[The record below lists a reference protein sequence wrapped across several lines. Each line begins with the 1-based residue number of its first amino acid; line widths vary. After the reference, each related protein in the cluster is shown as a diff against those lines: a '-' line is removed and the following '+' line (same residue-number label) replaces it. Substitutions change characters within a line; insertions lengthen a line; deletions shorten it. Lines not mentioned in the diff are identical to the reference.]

1 MHSFESRYHN
11 RPQSYA
17 ERQVSRAHLQNF
29 IRKNKYL
36 VGILIKTGNVVSAI
50 TYSEM
55 RFGATGPKA
64 SPRHVQLVDAFCER
78 LDAVLPWDRAAV
90 DATTEIKVALRLA
103 GTPIGPNDTAIAGHA
118 IAAGAV
124 LVTNNVR
131 EFERV
136 PGLVLEDWVR

>member
-1 MHSFESRYHN
+1 VNKTYMLDTCICSFIMREQPEAVLKRLEQAVL
-11 RPQSYA
+11 RGQ
-17 ERQVSRAHLQNF
+17 R
-29 IRKNKYL
+29 I
-36 VGILIKTGNVVSAI
+36 VVSAI

-64 SPRHVQLVDAFCER
+64 SRATSSWSTRSAPASMPSC
-78 LDAVLPWDRAAV
+78 PGIAAV
-90 DATTEIKVALRLA
+90 DATTEIKVALRMA

-124 LVTNNVR
+124 LVTNNTR

>member
-1 MHSFESRYHN
+1 M
-11 RPQSYA
+11 P
-17 ERQVSRAHLQNF
+17 
-29 IRKNKYL
+29 L
-36 VGILIKTGNVVSAI
+36 V
-50 TYSEM
+50 
-55 RFGATGPKA
+55 RR
-64 SPRHVQLVDAFCER
+64 PRHATQLVDAFCER

-118 IAAGAV
+118 IAACAI